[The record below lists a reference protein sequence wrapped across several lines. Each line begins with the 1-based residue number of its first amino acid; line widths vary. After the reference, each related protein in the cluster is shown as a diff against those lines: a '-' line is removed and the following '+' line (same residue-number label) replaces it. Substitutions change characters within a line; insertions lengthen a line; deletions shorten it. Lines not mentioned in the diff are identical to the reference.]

1 MGDNQDQIHQ
11 LLEKLEILLKRQQD
25 FSTQIQNLKDEIYQL
40 KTSSLEQQNEVETEI
55 VPEVS
60 QVIEVVDEVKEEKI
74 PVVDIIKEEEA
85 VQATTKPLSNP
96 VSKVNTP
103 KKKSN
108 LEKFIGENLI
118 NKIGIIVIIIG
129 VAIGG
134 KYSIEHDL
142 ISPLTRIVLGYLMGV
157 GLLGVGM
164 KLKKKYK
171 NFSAVLVSGAM
182 AIMYFITFLAYNL
195 YGLIPQTLTFVLML
209 LFTAFTVVT
218 ALHYNKQI
226 IAHIG
231 LVGAYAVPFLLSDG
245 SGRVVILFSY
255 MAIINAG
262 ILAIAIKKYWKALS
276 FSSFFLTWI
285 IFFTWYVGQYDIE
298 EHFTL
303 GLLFLFIF
311 FITFYLMFLIYKLR
325 KKESFRTSDV
335 ILQLSNSF
343 VFYGIGFSMLKDH
356 ETGEQLL
363 GVFTLGNAV
372 VHFVV
377 SVIIYRLKLADRNLF
392 YFVSGMVLIFI
403 TIAFPVQLDGNWV
416 TLLWAGEAALLFW
429 IGRTKK
435 VPIYEILSYPL
446 WGLTFFSLIHD
457 WSMGYY
463 RYEPTSETALT
474 PGLNIYLM
482 TSVLCVL
489 SFGFIYW
496 THRKE
501 KLSFPWPKQ
510 SWLYTMLTIGLA
522 LLLICTSYFS
532 FWIEID
538 NYWNQA
544 RLETQQLL
552 FSQDSNTYEY
562 TIVSNIRNFGSIWLI
577 NYTLFFLVLLSFV
590 NIKKIKNNIFGYI
603 TIGFMMLALFVFL
616 TRGLYVLSEFRMAYL
631 ELKDTEFSVGLWSYQ
646 GIRYVSFLFIGV
658 FLYTFYTYVRQK
670 FLDRTFKIAFEI
682 ILHGTLLW
690 IVSSEL
696 VHWLDLANYA
706 GTYKLGLSIL
716 WGVYALLLIVL
727 GIWKRKKYLR
737 VLAIILFGITLIKLF
752 FYDIS
757 HLGTIAKTVVFLSLG
772 ILLLVISF
780 LYNKYKHIIT
790 DETDINTQQSD
801 EE

>member
-1 MGDNQDQIHQ
+1 MGNNQDQIHQ

-25 FSTQIQNLKDEIYQL
+25 FSTQVQNLKDEIYQL
-40 KTSSLEQQNEVETEI
+40 KTSSLEQNEVETEI

-74 PVVDIIKEEEA
+74 PVVDTIKEAAA
-85 VQATTKPLSNP
+85 VQATTKPLSNL

-142 ISPLTRIVLGYLMGV
+142 ISPLTRIALGYLTGV

-171 NFSAVLVSGAM
+171 NFSAVLMSGAM

-343 VFYGIGFSMLKDH
+343 VFYGLGFSMLKDH

-363 GVFTLGNAV
+363 GAFTLANAV

-416 TLLWAGEAALLFW
+416 TLLWASEAALLFW

-457 WSMGYY
+457 WIIGYY
-463 RYEPTSETALT
+463 RYESTSETALT
-474 PGLNIYLM
+474 PGFNIYLM
-482 TSVLCVL
+482 TSVFCIL
-489 SFGFIYW
+489 SFAFIYW
-496 THRKE
+496 IHRKE
-501 KLSFPWPKQ
+501 KLSFPWPQQ
-510 SWLYTMLTIGLA
+510 SALYTTLTIGLA

-538 NYWNQA
+538 NYWDQV
-544 RLETQQLL
+544 RLDTQQLL
-552 FSQDSNTYEY
+552 FSQDNNTYEY
-562 TIVSNIRNFGSIWLI
+562 TIASNMINFGSIWLI
-577 NYTLFFLVLLSFV
+577 NYTLFFFVLLSFV

-603 TIGFMMLALFVFL
+603 TLGFMMIALFVFL

-682 ILHGTLLW
+682 ILHGTLIW

-780 LYNKYKHIIT
+780 LYNKYKHIIA
-790 DETDINTQQSD
+790 DETDINLQQSN
-801 EE
+801 EK